1 MHICSCAPTAERI
14 SLYTVTFTFA
24 FSNLDPVVYD
34 VPMDPEEFGGLS
46 ACHILLCRLG
56 GLCALC
62 TPFSLEGDTLDH
74 KDGATRPLEA
84 KPATMPRRSGKKG
97 KEEGQ
102 TMLVG
107 DAQGSKGM
115 AEAIDNAQSILESVL
130 REAKTAGAE
139 NAARSGI
146 FGRELYLYV
155 P

>member
-1 MHICSCAPTAERI
+1 
-14 SLYTVTFTFA
+14 
-24 FSNLDPVVYD
+24 
-34 VPMDPEEFGGLS
+34 
-46 ACHILLCRLG
+46 
-56 GLCALC
+56 
-62 TPFSLEGDTLDH
+62 
-74 KDGATRPLEA
+74 
-84 KPATMPRRSGKKG
+84 MPRRSGKKG

-115 AEAIDNAQSILESVL
+115 AEAIDHAQSILECVL

-146 FGRELYLYV
+146 FGRELYLFV

>member
-1 MHICSCAPTAERI
+1 
-14 SLYTVTFTFA
+14 
-24 FSNLDPVVYD
+24 
-34 VPMDPEEFGGLS
+34 
-46 ACHILLCRLG
+46 
-56 GLCALC
+56 
-62 TPFSLEGDTLDH
+62 
-74 KDGATRPLEA
+74 
-84 KPATMPRRSGKKG
+84 MPRRSGKKG

-146 FGRELYLYV
+146 FGRELYPMSPNNKLPIIKPNARRASQPV
-155 P
+155 ACARPDKPCTRLLEQFG